1 MYLQVQCAKMLVLH
15 FYTKNGSAKQ
25 AKNNRMYVI
34 KRVNNTESQ
43 YSVKIAVSR
52 HN

>member
-1 MYLQVQCAKMLVLH
+1 MYLRVQCAKMLVSAFLH
-15 FYTKNGSAKQ
+15 KNGNAKQ

-34 KRVNNTESQ
+34 KGVNNTESQ
-43 YSVKIAVSR
+43 YSVKIAVGR